1 MLNQL
6 RRSDLSPPN
15 LALQPQL
22 PMYLHTKINASEKAK
37 PNLTTLAQLSGRGLD
52 EKMFQ
57 GIHIL
62 FVQQSP
68 GLELSNVKFITVL
81 NGLEL
86 GVACLRVCGKK
97 KFITFIF
104 LYTVE
109 IMQRHKLM
117 VPASMLCNTIYLKM
131 ENAQI

>member
-15 LALQPQL
+15 LALHPQL

-86 GVACLRVCGKK
+86 GVACLRVRGKK

-109 IMQRHKLM
+109 ICRDI
-117 VPASMLCNTIYLKM
+117 N
-131 ENAQI
+131 